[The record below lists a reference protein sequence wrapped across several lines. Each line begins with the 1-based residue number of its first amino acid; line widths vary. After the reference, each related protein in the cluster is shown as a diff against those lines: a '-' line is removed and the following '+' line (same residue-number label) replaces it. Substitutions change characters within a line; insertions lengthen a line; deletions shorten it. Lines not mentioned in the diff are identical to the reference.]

1 MIAAIA
7 LAALSLA
14 PAPAVVRGNGITVVS
29 QPDDAATLAGTMLFV
44 RAGLDRQT
52 FAQSGLAALTA
63 QTILQTPSTGGA
75 PLRDAIA
82 AAGGSID
89 YVVDPQSVRFYVE
102 GLGPDENG
110 LLALF
115 TAALRAPDFS
125 PATVGR
131 ARAELDRAMGDRT
144 ALGIGLQMLDGAPAS
159 GTAGSLAQ
167 FVPDDVRAFYA
178 RAYRS
183 DNALVST
190 IGAID
195 PHANYASIA
204 AALAPGSSKPV
215 VAKIPSVAGA
225 SHELVSRRN
234 IDVPWL
240 VARYPAPGYG
250 SPDFAAMLVLASF
263 VDKTLGEVAQLP
275 TLVSRTS
282 ADSAVGS
289 IYAFDRPSANL
300 TVYLYGGLGDPSQA
314 FTTALGV
321 FRAMGATAV
330 GGSIEDFKADARGR
344 FARDLESLE
353 DRAWIAGVFAEN
365 GGSADYLDRTFASID
380 AVTAA
385 DLRRVAHRYLGDPTI
400 ALVLPRQGP

>member
-1 MIAAIA
+1 VIAAIA
-7 LAALSLA
+7 LAALALV
-14 PAPAVVRGNGITVVS
+14 PAPTVARANGVTVVA
-29 QPDDAATLAGTMLFV
+29 QPDDASTLVGTMLFV
-44 RAGLDRQT
+44 RAGLDRQS

-63 QTILQTPSTGGA
+63 ETILQTPSAGGA
-75 PLRDAIA
+75 SLRDAIA
-82 AAGGSID
+82 AAGGSIG

-102 GLGPDENG
+102 ALGPDENG

-115 TAALRAPDFS
+115 AAALRAPDFS
-125 PATVGR
+125 PSTVGR
-131 ARAELDRAMGDRT
+131 ARAELNSGMAGRT
-144 ALGIGLQMLDGAPAS
+144 ALGVGLQMLDGTPAG

-167 FVPDDVRAFYA
+167 FVPDDVRGFYE
-178 RAYRS
+178 RTYRT
-183 DNALVST
+183 DGALVSVV
-190 IGAID
+190 GALD
-195 PHANYASIA
+195 PGANYAA
-204 AALAPGSSKPV
+204 VAGALAPGGSKPV
-215 VAKIPSVAGA
+215 LASIPAVAGA
-225 SHELVSRRN
+225 SHELISRRN

-250 SPDFAAMLVLASF
+250 SRDFAAMLVLASF

-275 TLVSRTS
+275 TLISRTS

-314 FTTALGV
+314 FSTALAV
-321 FRAMGATAV
+321 FHAMGTARI

-353 DRAWIAGVFAEN
+353 DRAWVAGVFAAN
-365 GGSADYLDRTFASID
+365 GGSADYLNRTFASID

-385 DLRRVAHRYLGDPTI
+385 DVRRVAHRYLGDPTI
-400 ALVLPRQGP
+400 ALVLPRQGN